1 MSFWQREIVSN
12 LDKWDTIQEDVK
24 DQYAYIEIEEED
36 EIEILLQEGK
46 KRAGN

>member
-1 MSFWQREIVSN
+1 MKFWQREKVSN

-24 DQYAYIEIEEED
+24 DQYTYIELEEED

>member
-1 MSFWQREIVSN
+1 

-24 DQYAYIEIEEED
+24 DQYAHIELEEED
-36 EIEILLQEGK
+36 EIEALLQEGK